1 MFLPHLL
8 SHTNIVNMHFNK
20 NACILI
26 KIHLIKIHLIKMQF
40 VEQFTKNYNIAWMTI
55 VILSIKYTLQL
66 LFFLLHSGIQGYDM
80 SIDESGD
87 AEANYT
93 LVALQSGEMLPV
105 GNFSRDGGSLVS
117 IHIDLDCVNIILPQ

>member
-1 MFLPHLL
+1 
-8 SHTNIVNMHFNK
+8 
-20 NACILI
+20 
-26 KIHLIKIHLIKMQF
+26 
-40 VEQFTKNYNIAWMTI
+40 MTI